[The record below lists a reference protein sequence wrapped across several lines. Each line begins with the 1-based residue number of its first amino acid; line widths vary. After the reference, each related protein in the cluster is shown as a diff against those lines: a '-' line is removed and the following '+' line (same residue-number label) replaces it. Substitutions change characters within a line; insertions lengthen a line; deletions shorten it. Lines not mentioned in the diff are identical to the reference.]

1 MIETALA
8 VMVMIGAG
16 LLVRSF
22 QRLLQVDPGF
32 RTDHLLSL
40 KIDLPLPRYQ
50 QGEQV
55 TSFYQQLMPRLQA
68 LPGVEQ
74 VSVVDR
80 LPFSSSFNVARFA
93 PEGELTEP
101 GKERLAQLR
110 GVDHRFFEMLRI
122 PLLVGRLFG
131 ERDTTANPLNQVI
144 VNETMARRFA
154 PDQSP
159 VGKHLKM
166 DWGANLEIIGVVADI
181 KDRGLDVP
189 VEPTIYWPGV
199 GREAILLARTS
210 VDPMSLAAT
219 VRQTALSVDPLQP
232 AHQAGTV
239 EDILSASLARRRFA
253 VNLLGVMALL
263 AGSLAVVGIYAVVAY
278 SVTQRTQE
286 IGIRLA
292 LGAQSSD
299 VLKPIIRR
307 GIAPAL
313 VGVAIGLAGAFALSR
328 VLTSLTAG
336 LLFEIR
342 ATDPVTFAAIALL
355 LVVVALLAS
364 YLPAREATK
373 VDPMAAMRHE

>member
-1 MIETALA
+1 M
-8 VMVMIGAG
+8 
-16 LLVRSF
+16 
-22 QRLLQVDPGF
+22 
-32 RTDHLLSL
+32 
-40 KIDLPLPRYQ
+40 
-50 QGEQV
+50 
-55 TSFYQQLMPRLQA
+55 
-68 LPGVEQ
+68 
-74 VSVVDR
+74 
-80 LPFSSSFNVARFA
+80 
-93 PEGELTEP
+93 
-101 GKERLAQLR
+101 R
-110 GVDHRFFEMLRI
+110 GVDHRFFEMLGI
-122 PLLVGRLFG
+122 PLLGGRVFD
-131 ERDTTANPLNQVI
+131 ERDTTANPLNQVV

-181 KDRGLDVP
+181 RDLGLDVP
-189 VEPTIYWPGV
+189 VEPTIYWLGV

-210 VDPMSLAAT
+210 GDPMSLAAT
-219 VRQTALSVDPLQP
+219 VRQTVLSVDPLQP
-232 AHQAGTV
+232 AHQARTI
-239 EDILSASLARRRFA
+239 EDTLSASLARRRFA
-253 VNLLGVMALL
+253 VNLLVMMALL

-299 VLKPIIRR
+299 VLKLIIGR
-307 GIAPAL
+307 GIAPAFL
-313 VGVAIGLAGAFALSR
+313 GVAFGLAGAFALSR
-328 VLTSLTAG
+328 VLTTLTAG

-342 ATDPVTFAAIALL
+342 AADPVTFAAIALL